1 MITHRFS
8 QYPHSSESFG
18 RAKGGLQSCVFYR
31 GGQCHSNATARYNT
45 NDKWQNQ
52 EGARVGVGSPVVP
65 PVPSNW
71 MGFSVRSRRYRYTVW
86 LPAPGGNDSHI
97 DWGASRRGAASLSA
111 MRFDGEETK
120 RLFCCL
126 SRACLGKS
134 SKNRMLQQ
142 RSNGKAQKSEMV
154 LQSCTTMAR
163 TPAQTSTQWIRP
175 TLRTSSGE

>member
-1 MITHRFS
+1 
-8 QYPHSSESFG
+8 
-18 RAKGGLQSCVFYR
+18 
-31 GGQCHSNATARYNT
+31 
-45 NDKWQNQ
+45 
-52 EGARVGVGSPVVP
+52 VVP

-97 DWGASRRGAASLSA
+97 DWGASRRGAASLGA

-126 SRACLGKS
+126 SRACLGKL

-142 RSNGKAQKSEMV
+142 RSNGKAQKSEML